1 MENSINFM
9 EYQKT
14 AYNLIR
20 ADILLGALT
29 PGERLR
35 VVDLNARYKSGLTP
49 IREALVRLSSEGLVE
64 AEANRGAKVREASLE
79 ELHDITETRIDIE
92 TWCLTR
98 AIERGNDEW
107 EGEIVRSLHM
117 LSRAPTPSTEDDQE
131 SAAQWEKL
139 HRQFHYALVAACG
152 SEWKLKIWN
161 MLMDHSE
168 RYRNLRLLNNFLTES
183 KVENMDAE
191 HAAIAAAVISRD
203 TEKSVELIGQ
213 HLSAT
218 KLAAE
223 RLIQKQIENAKR
235 D

>member
-1 MENSINFM
+1 M
-9 EYQKT
+9 EYTKT
-14 AYNLIR
+14 AYDLIR
-20 ADILLGALT
+20 ADILLGALK

-64 AEANRGAKVREASLE
+64 AEANRGAKVRNASLE
-79 ELHDITETRIDIE
+79 ELQDITETRIDIE

-98 AIERGNDEW
+98 AIERGDDEW
-107 EGEIVRSLHM
+107 EAEIVRSLHL

-131 SAAQWEKL
+131 SAAHWEML

-168 RYRNLRLLNNFLTES
+168 RYRNLRLLNNFRAES
-183 KVENMDAE
+183 KVKKMDAE
-191 HAAIAAAVISRD
+191 HAAIATAVINRD
-203 TEKSVELIGQ
+203 TDKAVELIGK

-223 RLIQKQIENAKR
+223 RLIQKQIKDAKLP
-235 D
+235 